1 MDLTRLSELLDL
13 ADNTALAPYEIRELA
28 DEMANLR
35 AATAWTAEIPT
46 RPGLYGWRVG
56 LDTVARLVRVVVY
69 PGGKLTTYEDAP
81 DKSRDVSE
89 MGGLWSGPVATPG
102 RQVP

>member
-13 ADNTALAPYEIRELA
+13 ADNTALARYQARELG

-35 AATAWTAEIPT
+35 AATEWTAEPPT

-56 LDTVARLVRVVVY
+56 PDMGAILVRVVVH
-69 PGGKLTTYEDAP
+69 PDGKLTAIEDDL
-81 DKSRDVSE
+81 DKSRDVSD
-89 MGGLWSGPVATPG
+89 MGGLWSGPVTGPG
-102 RQVP
+102 M